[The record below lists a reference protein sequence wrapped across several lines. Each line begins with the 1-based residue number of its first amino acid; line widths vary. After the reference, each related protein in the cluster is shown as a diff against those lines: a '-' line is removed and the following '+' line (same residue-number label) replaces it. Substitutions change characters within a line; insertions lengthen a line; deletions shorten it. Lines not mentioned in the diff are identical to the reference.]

1 MKKSKLLFLLP
12 AATIVATIPSVTSCG
27 KQGWTA
33 EDVAHAIMDP
43 LDLEQSN
50 PPKDTLIESI
60 ETLSERDRQKELIY
74 DLYSEWMNLPSEKLS
89 NSSLTD
95 LYKNNTVEIV
105 TNITKCS
112 LNVIEKQNT
121 KELQSTFL
129 GYVSFVFVKDYNDSF
144 KKNDY
149 VMITYDID
157 RFTPEPL
164 HDWAIK
170 FSPADYD
177 LGIVKYR
184 NNGYEKLFHIDY
196 VSTYEDG
203 IKPNSHNWK
212 K

>member
-1 MKKSKLLFLLP
+1 
-12 AATIVATIPSVTSCG
+12 
-27 KQGWTA
+27 
-33 EDVAHAIMDP
+33 
-43 LDLEQSN
+43 
-50 PPKDTLIESI
+50 
-60 ETLSERDRQKELIY
+60 
-74 DLYSEWMNLPSEKLS
+74 MNLPSEKLS

-164 HDWAIK
+164 HD
-170 FSPADYD
+170 
-177 LGIVKYR
+177 
-184 NNGYEKLFHIDY
+184 
-196 VSTYEDG
+196 
-203 IKPNSHNWK
+203 
-212 K
+212 